1 MSNQRRA
8 GAVLSYLNIILK
20 NVTNFLYVPLLLR
33 LVGQADYGL
42 FQMTNSVTSSLTIL
56 SMGLS
61 SAYVKFY
68 IDYKTK
74 EKTEEIKRLNGLYL
88 VLFLLISL
96 ISLVSGII
104 LVFNTS
110 NLFDKSLSAREIK
123 LTKELM
129 FILVLN
135 IAITFP
141 SSVFDSN
148 IMVNQHFI
156 FQQTRKIFQTIFVP
170 VSSIVLIYLGFGILS
185 VGLTQLFIT
194 FFFLFFTF
202 AFSLKNFIIH
212 FLFIVFSSVLLNHFF
227 SFFFFMFLI
236 LLVSSLK
243 RFISFV
249 YLIINIRYCRK
260 KLNMQFL
267 FTGFSSGL
275 IKQLLSFSLFILL
288 NQIVDMINNNAPNFI
303 IGMVMGARD
312 VATFA
317 IALQIKNMFFMLSTS
332 LSSVFVPQVNE
343 YVSSQKTNQ
352 VLGDLMIRVGRIQMT
367 ILFFILG
374 GFIIVGRFF
383 ISIWAGNENMDA
395 YHLIIMM
402 VLPSIIPLSQNVGIE
417 IQRAQNKHIFRSISY
432 SIFAVANIVITY
444 LGAQYFGLEGASFG
458 YIFSILFANGLL
470 MNWYYHTK
478 LSLDMKKFWK
488 NSLPV
493 VIPFVVATGIGLVI
507 QLYFP
512 VNGYLQFLLQ
522 GIIYVIIFFAIYARW
537 IATDYEKQQI
547 NIFRKIGR

>member
-96 ISLVSGII
+96 ISLVIGII

-194 FFFLFFTF
+194 
-202 AFSLKNFIIH
+202 
-212 FLFIVFSSVLLNHFF
+212 
-227 SFFFFMFLI
+227 
-236 LLVSSLK
+236 
-243 RFISFV
+243 FV

>member
-96 ISLVSGII
+96 ISLVIGII

-123 LTKELM
+123 LTKDLM

-148 IMVNQHFI
+148 IMVNQYFI

-194 FFFLFFTF
+194 F
-202 AFSLKNFIIH
+202 
-212 FLFIVFSSVLLNHFF
+212 
-227 SFFFFMFLI
+227 
-236 LLVSSLK
+236 
-243 RFISFV
+243 V

-260 KLNMQFL
+260 KLNMHFL
-267 FTGFSSGL
+267 FSGFSSGL
-275 IKQLLSFSLFILL
+275 IKQLLSFSMFILL
-288 NQIVDMINNNAPNFI
+288 NQVVDMVNNNAPNFI

-343 YVSSQKTNQ
+343 YVSSNKPNE
-352 VLGDLMIRVGRIQMT
+352 LLEDLMIRVGRIQMT

-374 GFIIVGRFF
+374 GFIVIGKFF

-402 VLPSIIPLSQNVGIE
+402 VLPSIVPLSQNVGIE
-417 IQRAQNKHIFRSISY
+417 IQRAQNKHIFRSIVY
-432 SIFAVANIVITY
+432 TIFALVNIIITY
-444 LGAQYFGLEGASFG
+444 FGSKYIGLEGASFG
-458 YIFSILFANGLL
+458 YIFSMIIANGFI
-470 MNWYYHTK
+470 MNWYYHSRI
-478 LSLDMKKFWK
+478 LLDMKKFWR
-488 NSLPV
+488 STISV
-493 VIPFVVATGIGLVI
+493 IIPFLIATGILLGI
-507 QLYFP
+507 QFYVPVDDYF
-512 VNGYLQFLLQ
+512 QFFLQ
-522 GIIYVIIFFAIYARW
+522 GAIYVILYFIFYIK
-537 IATDYEKQQI
+537 IAASKYEKAQLNNFI
-547 NIFRKIGR
+547 KSKS

>member
-1 MSNQRRA
+1 MSNQRRL
-8 GAVLSYLNIILK
+8 GAVLSYVNIILK
-20 NVTNFLYVPLLLR
+20 NITNFLYVPILLR

-74 EKTEEIKRLNGLYL
+74 EKEEEIKKLNGLYL
-88 VLFLLISL
+88 VLFILISIIAL
-96 ISLVSGII
+96 IIGII
-104 LVFNTS
+104 LTFNTS
-110 NLFDKSLSAREIK
+110 RLFGNSLSEREIK
-123 LTKELM
+123 LTEKLM

-148 IMVNQHFI
+148 IMVNQHFV
-156 FQQTRKIFQTIFVP
+156 FQQSRKIFQTILVP
-170 VSSIVLIYLGFGILS
+170 VLSIALIYLGFGILA

-194 FFFLFFTF
+194 
-202 AFSLKNFIIH
+202 
-212 FLFIVFSSVLLNHFF
+212 
-227 SFFFFMFLI
+227 
-236 LLVSSLK
+236 
-243 RFISFV
+243 FV

-260 KLNMQFL
+260 KLAMKFIFHG
-267 FTGFSSGL
+267 FTKPL
-275 IKQLLSFSLFILL
+275 IKQLLAFSFFILL
-288 NQIVDMINNNAPNFI
+288 NQIVDLINNNAPNFV
-303 IGMVMGARD
+303 IGMVRGARD

-343 YVSSQKTNQ
+343 YVSSNKPTE
-352 VLGDLMIRVGRIQMT
+352 VLTDLMIRVGRIQMT

-374 GFIIVGRFF
+374 GFIIIGRFF
-383 ISIWAGNENMDA
+383 ISIWAGSENMDA
-395 YHLIIMM
+395 YLLIILM

-417 IQRAQNKHIFRSISY
+417 IQRAQNKHIFRSVSY
-432 SIFAVANIVITY
+432 SIFAVFNIVITY
-444 LGAQYFGLEGASFG
+444 FGAKYFGLIGASFG
-458 YIFSILFANGLL
+458 YIFSIIFANGLL

-478 LSLDMKKFWK
+478 LFLDMKMFWK

-493 VIPFVVATGIGLVI
+493 ILPFMVATGILLVFQVYI
-507 QLYFP
+507 P
-512 VNGYLQFLLQ
+512 VNSYLQFIIQ
-522 GIIYVIIFFAIYARW
+522 GVIYVVIFVIFYFKW

-547 NIFRKIGR
+547 YSIKKLGR

>member
-8 GAVLSYLNIILK
+8 GVVLSYLNIILM

-88 VLFLLISL
+88 FLFLLISL
-96 ISLVSGII
+96 ISLVIGII

-123 LTKELM
+123 LTKDLM

-194 FFFLFFTF
+194 F
-202 AFSLKNFIIH
+202 
-212 FLFIVFSSVLLNHFF
+212 
-227 SFFFFMFLI
+227 
-236 LLVSSLK
+236 
-243 RFISFV
+243 V

-260 KLNMQFL
+260 KLNMHFL
-267 FTGFSSGL
+267 FSGFSSGL
-275 IKQLLSFSLFILL
+275 IKQLLSFSMFILL
-288 NQIVDMINNNAPNFI
+288 NQVVDLVNNNAPNFI

-343 YVSSQKTNQ
+343 YVSSNKPNQ
-352 VLGDLMIRVGRIQMT
+352 VLGDLMIKVGRIQMT

-383 ISIWAGNENMDA
+383 ISVWAGKENMDA

-432 SIFAVANIVITY
+432 SIFAGLNIVITY
-444 LGAQYFGLEGASFG
+444 FGAKYFGLEGASYG
-458 YIFSILFANGLL
+458 YILSILAANGLL
-470 MNWYYHTK
+470 MNWYYHAR
-478 LSLDMKKFWK
+478 LALDMRGFWK

-493 VIPFVVATGIGLVI
+493 TIPFIVATGGLLGI
-507 QLYFP
+507 QKIFP
-512 VNGYLQFLLQ
+512 VNGYSQFIIQ
-522 GIIYVIIFFAIYARW
+522 GLVYTILFIAIYVKW
-537 IATDYEKQQI
+537 VATYYEKQQFR
-547 NIFRKIGR
+547 NFRK

>member
-1 MSNQRRA
+1 MSNQRKV

-20 NVTNFLYVPLLLR
+20 NVTNFLYVPILLR
-33 LVGQADYGL
+33 MVGQADYGL

-74 EKTEEIKRLNGLYL
+74 GKNEDIKKLNGLYL
-88 VLFLLISL
+88 VLFILISL
-96 ISLVSGII
+96 LSLIIGII

-110 NLFDKSLSAREIK
+110 NLFDKSLTIREIK

-135 IAITFP
+135 IAVTFP

-148 IMVNQHFI
+148 IMVNQHFV
-156 FQQTRKIFQTIFVP
+156 FQQSRQIIQTIFVP
-170 VSSIVLIYLGFGILS
+170 VFSIILIYLGFGILS
-185 VGLTQLFIT
+185 VGLTQLIIT
-194 FFFLFFTF
+194 L
-202 AFSLKNFIIH
+202 
-212 FLFIVFSSVLLNHFF
+212 
-227 SFFFFMFLI
+227 
-236 LLVSSLK
+236 
-243 RFISFV
+243 V

-260 KLNMQFL
+260 KLNMKFL
-267 FTGFSSGL
+267 FSNFSTVL
-275 IKQLLSFSLFILL
+275 LKQLLSFSFFILL

-343 YVSSQKTNQ
+343 YVSSNKSNE
-352 VLGDLMIRVGRIQMT
+352 VLENLMIRVGRIQMT

-374 GFIIVGRFF
+374 GFIIIGKFF
-383 ISIWAGNENMDA
+383 ISIWAGNENMSA
-395 YHLIIMM
+395 YYLIIMM
-402 VLPSIIPLSQNVGIE
+402 VLPSIIPLSQNIGIE
-417 IQRAQNKHIFRSISY
+417 IQRAQNKHIFRSVSY

-444 LGAQYFGLEGASFG
+444 FGAKYFGLEGASFG

-478 LSLDMKKFWK
+478 LSLNMKNFWR

-493 VIPFVVATGIGLVI
+493 VVPFAVATVIGLLI
-507 QLYFP
+507 QNYIP
-512 VNGYLQFLLQ
+512 VQGYLQFFIQGLLYVVIFF
-522 GIIYVIIFFAIYARW
+522 IIYVRW
-537 IATDYEKQQI
+537 IATDYEKHQI